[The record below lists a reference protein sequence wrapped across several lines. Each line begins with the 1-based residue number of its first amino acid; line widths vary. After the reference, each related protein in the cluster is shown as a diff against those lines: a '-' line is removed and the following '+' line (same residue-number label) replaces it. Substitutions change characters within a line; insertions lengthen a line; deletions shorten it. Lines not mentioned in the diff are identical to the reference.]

1 MIIGLLVRN
10 GYENKVFCI
19 YFDVSHIV
27 IVLIIH
33 VSVYAIYLS
42 HSWLICAFLEFMS

>member
-10 GYENKVFCI
+10 GCENKVSCI
-19 YFDVSHIV
+19 YFDLSHIV
-27 IVLIIH
+27 RVLIIH
-33 VSVYAIYLS
+33 LSVYVISLT